1 MTTKQLL
8 RDIERKR
15 MLAAEQAVIDGIP
28 ADMMA
33 HLRKAQEKFEAKG
46 GCPGCG
52 SLVLAVHKIPCKV
65 SENDL
70 Y

>member
-1 MTTKQLL
+1 MNEESS
-8 RDIERKR
+8 DIPLDER
-15 MLAAEQAVIDGIP
+15 AAIDSIP
-28 ADMMA
+28 IDVLA
-33 HLRKAQEKFEAKG
+33 HLRKAQAEFEKRG

-65 SENDL
+65 AENDL